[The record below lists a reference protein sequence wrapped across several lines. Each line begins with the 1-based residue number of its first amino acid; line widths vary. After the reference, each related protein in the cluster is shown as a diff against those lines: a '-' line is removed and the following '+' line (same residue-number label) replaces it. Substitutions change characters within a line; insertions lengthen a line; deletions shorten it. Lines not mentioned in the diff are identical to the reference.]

1 MGMALRDW
9 GRAEE
14 ALRSF
19 SQAIERDPEFVNAIH
34 LRSFLY
40 FNTGRHALAVKD
52 STRPRAS
59 GSVGGIGRSAVSRPS
74 PSTVCP
80 PLPCLGHCCLSTLSI
95 WRSTALAD
103 RLPIKHIS
111 HSKNSTVN

>member
-80 PLPCLGHCCLSTLSI
+80 PLPCLGHCCLSTLS
-95 WRSTALAD
+95 SLG
-103 RLPIKHIS
+103 HIS